1 MLTNLG
7 PLGQPYFKPS
17 SKFGHSDSTITIM
30 APILVSFVGC
40 PVSLESM
47 EQYSKTNELPIS
59 SNRRLLQHL
68 ESKINLPLALVC
80 VDQGDVDQYYLC
92 CFADCSGRPYDT
104 RELLAIVIPHA
115 FDQLRKSSHLNFG
128 DLHRLVV
135 SRATYS
141 SYDQSGKIREGNR
154 IGGGHV

>member
-1 MLTNLG
+1 
-7 PLGQPYFKPS
+7 
-17 SKFGHSDSTITIM
+17 
-30 APILVSFVGC
+30 
-40 PVSLESM
+40 
-47 EQYSKTNELPIS
+47 
-59 SNRRLLQHL
+59 
-68 ESKINLPLALVC
+68 
-80 VDQGDVDQYYLC
+80 
-92 CFADCSGRPYDT
+92 
-104 RELLAIVIPHA
+104 LAIVIPHA